1 MGTIAARRYSSCMH
15 GPAASVISSI
25 GTPASRPERLIAQLV
40 PAADVCRRQLRQL
53 PARSGRAVAG
63 RGRAVLPCSSAT
75 SAVARRAGKKKL
87 FGKREVLPGVGLYLD
102 GGFGVG
108 KTHLLASSLLRD
120 LAAGPSAPTA
130 FATFGELT
138 QLAGVFG
145 FVECIDLLADYVVV
159 CIDEFEL
166 DDPGNTTLISRLL
179 SQLVE
184 RGVSVAATSN
194 TLPEQLGEGRFAAQ
208 DFLRE
213 INTLAAIFTTVRIDG
228 PGLPA
233 SRSAAG
239 AGTADRCRTSTSA
252 CRRVAGAT
260 LDDFDALCAHLAT
273 MHPSRYLTLIEGVS
287 AVFIT
292 GVHPIDDQ
300 NVALRLVS
308 LTDRLYDAGIPV
320 VASGAKLDTIF
331 SDEMLAGGFRKK
343 YLRATSR
350 LLALTTAGQ
359 TRAHH
364 HVVVLDAGAEPKRLG
379 AVDGRS
385 RAWCRSVA
393 RVGCADSPRATRT
406 SRRVRRR
413 RSSASVIRRRR
424 DTSAVAV
431 GQHVELRHLHGGR
444 AWRPPAA
451 RRRRQVHRESAWR
464 SRSFGRRRGRRAAR
478 GRDRPD
484 SRRSAFRDRFSSM
497 NAAMFSW
504 RRRRRARQRKGRG
517 GDVGEFG

>member
-1 MGTIAARRYSSCMH
+1 MAGSGGVAHLVDRH
-15 GPAASVISSI
+15 PSV
-25 GTPASRPERLIAQLV
+25 TPERLIAQLIPPRTFSDVSFETYV
-40 PAADVCRRQLRQL
+40 PDPAEPSQAAAVRSCRQF
-53 PARSGRAVAG
+53 
-63 RGRAVLPCSSAT
+63 CED
-75 SAVARRAGKKKL
+75 AVARREGKKKL
-87 FGKREVLPGVGLYLD
+87 FGRREVLPGVGIYLD

-108 KTHLLASSLLRD
+108 KTHLLASSYFD
-120 LAAGPSAPTA
+120 VPEPKA

-213 INTLAAIFTTVRIDG
+213 INTLATIFTTVRIEG
-228 PGLPA
+228 PDYRHRDLPPA
-233 SRSAAG
+233 PEPLSDVEVAAR
-239 AGTADRCRTSTSA
+239 AAE
-252 CRRVAGAT
+252 VPGAT

-273 MHPSRYLTLIEGVS
+273 MHPSRYLTLIAGVT

-320 VASGAKLDTIF
+320 VASGTKLDTIF

-350 LLALTTAGQ
+350 LLALTAAGQ
-359 TRAHH
+359 T
-364 HVVVLDAGAEPKRLG
+364 
-379 AVDGRS
+379 GRT
-385 RAWCRSVA
+385 
-393 RVGCADSPRATRT
+393 G
-406 SRRVRRR
+406 
-413 RSSASVIRRRR
+413 
-424 DTSAVAV
+424 
-431 GQHVELRHLHGGR
+431 L
-444 AWRPPAA
+444 
-451 RRRRQVHRESAWR
+451 
-464 SRSFGRRRGRRAAR
+464 
-478 GRDRPD
+478 
-484 SRRSAFRDRFSSM
+484 
-497 NAAMFSW
+497 
-504 RRRRRARQRKGRG
+504 
-517 GDVGEFG
+517 